1 MENFGRILDRMRVS
15 GMTVPAQT
23 VQIKTENAK
32 VILRNAFDCFL
43 ALENRK
49 TIWIDSYS
57 EVAKWLENNEGKGLL
72 LYGDCGQGKSLLSRF
87 ILPAILLQYHNKVVT
102 SFDVQEMNTRLD
114 AVLMKKIVSLDD
126 IGTEAMINDF
136 GNKRMA
142 FAEIVDQAEK
152 KGKLLIISTNLN
164 KDKLIEMYG
173 ERVFDRL
180 CKLTKRILFTGKSM
194 R

>member
-1 MENFGRILDRMRVS
+1 M
-15 GMTVPAQT
+15 
-23 VQIKTENAK
+23 
-32 VILRNAFDCFL
+32 
-43 ALENRK
+43 
-49 TIWIDSYS
+49 
-57 EVAKWLENNEGKGLL
+57 AKWLENNEGKGLL

>member
-1 MENFGRILDRMRVS
+1 
-15 GMTVPAQT
+15 
-23 VQIKTENAK
+23 
-32 VILRNAFDCFL
+32 
-43 ALENRK
+43 
-49 TIWIDSYS
+49 
-57 EVAKWLENNEGKGLL
+57 
-72 LYGDCGQGKSLLSRF
+72 
-87 ILPAILLQYHNKVVT
+87 
-102 SFDVQEMNTRLD
+102 
-114 AVLMKKIVSLDD
+114 
-126 IGTEAMINDF
+126 
-136 GNKRMA
+136 MA